1 MNNNVEMSNSSQGS
15 SNNSTRRKRNRN
27 WNNNNQ
33 PSPKRTRL
41 TKKKSVTFKNTPNR
55 KNLNMSKEAQNY
67 RKPIVINRKNT
78 ANMPNYYT
86 NKRKSLE
93 KGKRIREH
101 KEKIRSLVGKLTPKK
116 K

>member
-15 SNNSTRRKRNRN
+15 SNNSTTRKRNRN
-27 WNNNNQ
+27 WNNSNNQ
-33 PSPKRTRL
+33 SSPKRTRL
-41 TKKKSVTFKNTPNR
+41 SKGVTFKNTPNR